1 MELDDYRFGSNSKM
15 TDMKGKVQ
23 IGYFK
28 CVVMVEIDT

>member
-23 IGYFK
+23 ISYFK
-28 CVVMVEIDT
+28 RAGMIEIET